1 MVELHN
7 LRWQDGVDILLAA
20 ILIYQLFLLLRGTQ
34 GFQILVGM
42 VILLFAYWAARRLD
56 LFTVEWF
63 LESFVK
69 SFLLIVI
76 ILFQAD
82 IRRVL
87 SRMGRRAMIRTGF
100 SEPRVLEEIAA
111 AADYLAKLKI
121 GGLIVLERQA
131 KLTDYVAGGIKLD
144 ALVTRELLISI
155 FWPNT
160 PTHDGAAIIG
170 TDQILAAGCVLPLS
184 RHPEFDKTLGT
195 RHRAGLGISENT
207 DAVALII
214 SEEKGQISMAQEGKL
229 SVNLTRV
236 QLRHALGEIF
246 ESHIPNNNSLLEKIS
261 QLFGAK

>member
-1 MVELHN
+1 
-7 LRWQDGVDILLAA
+7 
-20 ILIYQLFLLLRGTQ
+20 
-34 GFQILVGM
+34 
-42 VILLFAYWAARRLD
+42 
-56 LFTVEWF
+56 
-63 LESFVK
+63 
-69 SFLLIVI
+69 
-76 ILFQAD
+76 
-82 IRRVL
+82 
-87 SRMGRRAMIRTGF
+87 
-100 SEPRVLEEIAA
+100 
-111 AADYLAKLKI
+111 
-121 GGLIVLERQA
+121 
-131 KLTDYVAGGIKLD
+131 VAGGIKLD